1 MAQRETRILSQTAL
15 WMLVGISLTLLIL
28 LTLWQIVETYREA
41 RRAQAERHAAYA
53 VGLADHTERA
63 LGEALLMLEQ
73 QVELL
78 RLRPFSRHDGLQLH
92 QQLAAQLRRAPQVAE
107 LLLADAEG
115 RLLASSEDWPT
126 PPRSLADRADF
137 QRQRAGHLI
146 APLLSLPYRDAQ
158 RGAWCFSL
166 SLPLT
171 DAAGDFAGVVLVVL
185 RVDYFSAFYQRL
197 FPQPTERIHL
207 LRQDGRV
214 QLVMPFDPAALEVAF
229 MPAQHPELFAPDRQP
244 GRFECAVL
252 DPAGR
257 GRLVTSQTL
266 ETLPLVAL
274 MSVDKQAAL
283 GPLRQQVAERLL
295 FLLITVAAILA
306 LTYQLARQSAGSQ
319 RELRK
324 RVELRTARLKQLNRE
339 LAALVDIGQHAA
351 DDVQLLLDF
360 ALDKILY
367 LTGSQYG
374 YIYHY
379 NEERR
384 EFTLNSWSKEVL
396 PDCQVMQPQ
405 TIYQL
410 EKTGIWGEAVRQRKP
425 IMLNDFAAEHPLKK
439 GYPAGHVPL
448 RRFLTVPIF
457 DGRGQIVAV
466 VGLANREQP
475 YRQRDVRQLRLMMD
489 GVWKI
494 YRQRELEQQLSRA
507 VSQWQ
512 ASFDAIIDAVL
523 LYDDQGRLL
532 RCNRATTRLFKRDFK
547 ELLGMR
553 CRELLAGAR
562 TATAA
567 EASCLVCACR
577 RQKSSIEGLLQ
588 HDGRWLQIRVDP
600 ILDGADAFVGAVQV
614 IHDDSQ
620 RIANE
625 EKLQFTQA
633 QLLQSEKLASIG
645 QLAAGIAHEINN
657 PLSFISSNLANLKN
671 YISRYDQQVAG
682 LEQLALAGDGVEA
695 AEKIAD
701 QRRRLKFDYI
711 QQDVQDLLAES
722 TEGCERLRRIVEDL
736 KTFARSDQAQ
746 LEEVD
751 LHQCLDSTIN
761 IAWNQIK
768 YVARL
773 ERDYGQLPRLWCNAQ
788 QINQVILNLLI
799 NAVQAIEAAGRGE
812 AGLIRVQTRRQE
824 GWAVIE
830 LRDNGCGMS
839 EAVQKRIFEP
849 FFTTKEVGKGTGL
862 GLSISYDILQKHGGR
877 LTVESR
883 AGEGSCFGL
892 WLPLSG
898 PVSSPAAD

>member
-1 MAQRETRILSQTAL
+1 
-15 WMLVGISLTLLIL
+15 
-28 LTLWQIVETYREA
+28 
-41 RRAQAERHAAYA
+41 
-53 VGLADHTERA
+53 
-63 LGEALLMLEQ
+63 
-73 QVELL
+73 
-78 RLRPFSRHDGLQLH
+78 
-92 QQLAAQLRRAPQVAE
+92 VAE

-126 PPRSLADRADF
+126 PSRSLADRADF

-158 RGAWCFSL
+158 RSAWCFSL

-229 MPAQHPELFAPDRQP
+229 MPAQHHELFAPDRQP

-360 ALDKILY
+360 ALDKILH
-367 LTGSQYG
+367 LTGSAYG

-379 NEERR
+379 NEQLEQ
-384 EFTLNSWSKEVL
+384 FTLNSWSKGVL

-410 EKTGIWGEAVRQRKP
+410 AKTGIWGEAVRQRKP

-439 GYPAGHVPL
+439 GYPAGHVRL

-457 DGRGQIVAV
+457 DLQGRIVAV
-466 VGLANREQP
+466 VGLANKKQP
-475 YRQRDVRQLRLMMD
+475 YSQADVKQLQLMMD

-494 YRQRELEQQLSRA
+494 SRQRELEYQLQTA
-507 VSQWQ
+507 VRQWQ
-512 ASFDAIIDAVL
+512 TCFDAISDAVL
-523 LYDDQGRLL
+523 QLDAEGRVL
-532 RCNRATTRLFKRDFK
+532 RCNSAACQLFGKTFN
-547 ELLGMR
+547 EILGQR
-553 CRELLAGAR
+553 CRVLMLGEA
-562 TATAA
+562 AA
-567 EASCLVCACR
+567 EETEGCLVRACR
-577 RQKSSIEGLLQ
+577 EQRRSLSGILERQGRCLLV
-588 HDGRWLQIRVDP
+588 RVDP
-600 ILDGADAFVGAVQV
+600 ILDAQGGFDGVVQV
-614 IHDDSQ
+614 IHDDSE

-625 EKLQFTQA
+625 EKLHSTQA

-671 YISRYDQQVAG
+671 YIGRYDQQVAG
-682 LEQLALAGDGVEA
+682 LEQLALAGDEVEA
-695 AEKIAD
+695 AERIAD

-722 TEGCERLRRIVEDL
+722 AEGCERLRRIVEDL

-830 LRDNGCGMS
+830 LCDNGCGMS

-862 GLSISYDILQKHGGR
+862 GLSISYDILKKHGGR
-877 LTVESR
+877 LTVNSR

-898 PVSSPAAD
+898 PVSSPATD

>member
-1 MAQRETRILSQTAL
+1 MAWRLPAL
-15 WMLVGISLTLLIL
+15 RVRSLWWLVGSLLALLVL
-28 LTLWQIVETYREA
+28 FSLWQVREA
-41 RRAQAERHAAYA
+41 YRSALAELKNRQA
-53 VGLADHTERA
+53 GLAIALAEHADRA
-63 LGEALLMLEQ
+63 LGEALLMLQQQADWLARQGGYHQFSEQ
-73 QVELL
+73 QLHERLKQD
-78 RLRPFSRHDGLQLH
+78 LRPS
-92 QQLAAQLRRAPQVAE
+92 PQVAA
-107 LLLADAEG
+107 LTLFDAEG
-115 RLLASSEDWPT
+115 QVVASSVACPIAHLNINQRDY
-126 PPRSLADRADF
+126 F
-137 QRQRAGHLI
+137 QRQRQGGVAGY
-146 APLLSLPYRDAQ
+146 LLSLPYQSLHDSEWRFNLSQ
-158 RGAWCFSL
+158 RL
-166 SLPLT
+166 EN
-171 DAAGDFAGVVLVVL
+171 GDGQFAGLLLVSL
-185 RVDYFSAFYQRL
+185 EIRYFEHFYQELLPRL
-197 FPQPTERIHL
+197 SERIHL
-207 LRQDGRV
+207 VRSDGRIQMV
-214 QLVMPFDPAALEVAF
+214 APFEPDALGVRLDF
-229 MPAQHPELFAPDRQP
+229 NRHPHLQGDTAEAVTCFA
-244 GRFECAVL
+244 CSVL
-252 DPAGR
+252 DPAGHP
-257 GRLVTSQTL
+257 RLVSAHRL
-266 ETLPLVAL
+266 ERFPLIALVSVDQAVALAPFWRRASERALTALGVLLLVAYL
-274 MSVDKQAAL
+274 TWQLDRQIRRDTRALQAKVRQRTEALEKLTREQAAL
-283 GPLRQQVAERLL
+283 
-295 FLLITVAAILA
+295 
-306 LTYQLARQSAGSQ
+306 LTIS
-319 RELRK
+319 
-324 RVELRTARLKQLNRE
+324 
-339 LAALVDIGQHAA
+339 QHAA
-351 DDVQLLLDF
+351 ENVQQLLDF
-360 ALDKILY
+360 ALEQILQI
-367 LTGSQYG
+367 TESRYG
-374 YIYHY
+374 YIYYY

-405 TIYQL
+405 TVYQL
-410 EKTGIWGEAVRQRKP
+410 DKTGIWGEVVRQRKP
-425 IMLNDFAAEHPLKK
+425 IMLNDFAADHPLKK
-439 GYPAGHVPL
+439 GYPAGHVRL

-457 DGRGQIVAV
+457 DLQGRIVAV
-466 VGLANREQP
+466 VGLANKEQP
-475 YRQRDVRQLRLMMD
+475 YSQADVKQLQLMMD

-494 YRQRELEQQLSRA
+494 SRQRELEHQLHVA
-507 VSQWQ
+507 VRQWQ
-512 ASFDAIIDAVL
+512 TCFDAISDAVL
-523 LYDDQGRLL
+523 QLDGEGRVL
-532 RCNRATTRLFKRDFK
+532 RCNVAACKLFGKDFN
-547 ELLGMR
+547 EILGQR
-553 CRELLAGAR
+553 CRVLMLGE
-562 TATAA
+562 AA
-567 EASCLVCACR
+567 ADGTQGCLVRACR
-577 RQKSSIEGLLQ
+577 EQRRSLSGTLERQGRFLLV
-588 HDGRWLQIRVDP
+588 RVDP
-600 ILDGADAFVGAVQV
+600 ICDAQGGFDGVVQV
-614 IHDDSQ
+614 IHDDSE

-625 EKLQFTQA
+625 EKLQSTQA

-682 LEQLALAGDGVEA
+682 LEQLALAGDEVEA

-862 GLSISYDILQKHGGR
+862 GLSISYDILKKHGGR